1 MGIKLL
7 SGFKGTRP
15 PCSLSAVLCW
25 DLSRAWSVRN
35 ETKCC
40 FENKRKMKQCKGGQ
54 SGVAVNSDLSQ
65 MACERVRQL
74 LSRDICCNFNCHFFR
89 SILLFGIELI
99 LIFIGRTHT
108 IISALMGFTLVENG
122 GEGVNVGNPN
132 IFNGSGVFKVTCD
145 VVGGE
150 DVWR

>member
-15 PCSLSAVLCW
+15 LCSLSAVLCW
-25 DLSRAWSVRN
+25 DLSRAWSVKN
-35 ETKCC
+35 ETKSCI
-40 FENKRKMKQCKGGQ
+40 EKKRKMKRYKGGQ

-74 LSRDICCNFNCHFFR
+74 LSRDICCHFFR
-89 SILLFGIELI
+89 FILLFGIKLI
-99 LIFIGRTHT
+99 LIFIARTHT

-122 GEGVNVGNPN
+122 AEGVNVGNPN
-132 IFNGSGVFKVTCD
+132 IFNGSGVFKVACD
-145 VVGGE
+145 VDGGE